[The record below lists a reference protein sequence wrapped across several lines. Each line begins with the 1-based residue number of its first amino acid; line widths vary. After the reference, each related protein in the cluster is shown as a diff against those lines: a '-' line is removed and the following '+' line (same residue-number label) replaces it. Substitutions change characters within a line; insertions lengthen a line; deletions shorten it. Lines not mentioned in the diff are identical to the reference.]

1 MLHIVDDEEI
11 IRDSLT
17 WLARS
22 RNIAA
27 IGYESGAA
35 VLGAL
40 AHATGIDAEGEC
52 LLLDVR
58 MPGTS
63 GVALFNELKTK
74 GLLHRRPVIFL
85 TGHGDVPMA
94 VDMLK
99 NGAFDFFE
107 KPFND
112 NQLMD
117 RVLEALEVSRAGG
130 AEDAVQ
136 SRLAAL
142 SAREREV
149 LDLILAGKMNKV
161 IADELGISMRT
172 VEVHRAHIFDK
183 MNVKA
188 PSLQT
193 RIANLSGGNQQKVLL
208 ARWLEIAPKVLI
220 LDEPTRGVDIYAKSE
235 IYQLVHKLAEQ
246 GVAVVVISSEL
257 PEVIGICDRVL
268 VMREGAITGEL
279 AGAAITQEAIMHL
292 ATDTAGMHGTHAG
305 GAEPPAVG
313 TAAVHSSPSSHSF

>member
-27 IGYESGAA
+27 VSYDSAQALLAALDNGANF
-35 VLGAL
+35 
-40 AHATGIDAEGEC
+40 DAEGEC
-52 LLLDVR
+52 ILLDVR
-58 MPGTS
+58 MPDMS
-63 GVALFNELKTK
+63 GVALFNQLAARALTR
-74 GLLHRRPVIFL
+74 RRPVIFL

-117 RVLEALEVSRAGG
+117 RVLQALASSRQAG
-130 AEDAVQ
+130 EDAAVQ

-183 MNVKA
+183 MNVKTA
-188 PSLQT
+188 
-193 RIANLSGGNQQKVLL
+193 VEL
-208 ARWLEIAPKVLI
+208 ARLLK
-220 LDEPTRGVDIYAKSE
+220 
-235 IYQLVHKLAEQ
+235 
-246 GVAVVVISSEL
+246 
-257 PEVIGICDRVL
+257 
-268 VMREGAITGEL
+268 
-279 AGAAITQEAIMHL
+279 
-292 ATDTAGMHGTHAG
+292 
-305 GAEPPAVG
+305 
-313 TAAVHSSPSSHSF
+313 